1 MFITFE
7 GIEGSGKT
15 TQISR
20 LKAWFES
27 QDKSVITTKEPGGT
41 ALGQT
46 IRQLI
51 LDPDTAFTNP
61 HTELLLFYADRLEHI
76 TSIIQPALDQ
86 GKIVLCDRYI
96 DSTWAYQSGG
106 RQISETII
114 ESLNTM
120 VPLMPDKTILLDI
133 SPEEGLK
140 RAKKRAALDR
150 FEQEELSFHHR
161 IRETYLRLAKQ
172 CPDRIHLIPVRNKT
186 LEAISQKV
194 ISLFDPLP

>member
-27 QDKSVITTKEPGGT
+27 QGQSVIATKEPGGT

-51 LDPDTAFTNP
+51 LDPGTAFTNP
-61 HTELLLFYADRLEHI
+61 HTELLLFYADRLVHI
-76 TSIIQPALDQ
+76 TTVIQPALDQ

-114 ESLNTM
+114 TSLNKWI
-120 VPLMPDKTILLDI
+120 PLMPDKTILLDI
-133 SPEEGLK
+133 TPEEGLK

-161 IRETYLRLAKQ
+161 IRDTYLRLAKQ
-172 CPDRIHLIPVRNKT
+172 YPNRINLIPVQNKT
-186 LEAISQKV
+186 IEAISQKV

>member
-172 CPDRIHLIPVRNKT
+172 CPDRIHLIPVQNKT
-186 LEAISQKV
+186 IEAISQKV

>member
-27 QDKSVITTKEPGGT
+27 QGQSVITTKEPGGT

-51 LDPDTAFTNP
+51 LDPGTQFTNP

-76 TSIIQPALDQ
+76 SSVIQPALDQ

-114 ESLNTM
+114 ASLNKLTS
-120 VPLMPDKTILLDI
+120 VMPDKTILLDI
-133 SPEEGLK
+133 TPEEGLK
-140 RAKKRAALDR
+140 RAKKRAELDR

-161 IRETYLRLAKQ
+161 IRDTYLQLAKQ
-172 CPDRIHLIPVRNKT
+172 NPRRIDLVAIQDKT
-186 LEAISQKV
+186 IEEISQE
-194 ISLFDPLP
+194 IICLFDSLP